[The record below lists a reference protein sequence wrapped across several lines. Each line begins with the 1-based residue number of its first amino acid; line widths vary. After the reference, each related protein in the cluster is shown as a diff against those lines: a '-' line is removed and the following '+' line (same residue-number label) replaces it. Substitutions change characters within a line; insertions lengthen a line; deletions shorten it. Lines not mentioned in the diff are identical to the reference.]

1 MNFLLP
7 HRLLVFWFF
16 FFKVYYQELRR
27 KDQVKGSDVYA
38 LISIS
43 GEANISVISCGFSGT
58 LIKVPIFQRRAEG
71 KMRGKPSIS

>member
-1 MNFLLP
+1 M
-7 HRLLVFWFF
+7 
-16 FFKVYYQELRR
+16 YYQELRR

-58 LIKVPIFQRRAEG
+58 LIKVPHLPEKGWRKDEG
-71 KMRGKPSIS
+71 ETLHKLVGDN